1 MSVNPD
7 PRPALTRRFWLHS
20 ALLTGACVAAYA
32 GIRMIPVE
40 PCEFL
45 HYGDFMTAD
54 GVIEE
59 CGYEETNFFDMDALR
74 FPIIARVTPLSDP
87 EVGVETPMKLTLFS
101 MQGRPVREADVAV
114 SHTERVHALIVD
126 PSLDDYQHIHP
137 AAEGPAGHYTFMFTP
152 RRAGE
157 HHVYLD
163 FILLTTNR
171 RALVSTTFDVP
182 GAETAGPGSPLS
194 GHYEEDG
201 LVYTLGSE
209 NGPLRAGEDG
219 VIRLRVAPADT
230 KRVKFEPVMGSF
242 AHLVAFQ
249 RGRHGFAHLHPRN
262 PFLRDHDPLDPDLSF
277 AIHLDQPGT
286 YRVWAQ
292 VKING
297 RERIVP
303 FDLEVSS

>member
-1 MSVNPD
+1 MNASPEH
-7 PRPALTRRFWLHS
+7 RPSLSRRFWLHS
-20 ALLTGACVAAYA
+20 ALLSGACVAAYA

-74 FPIIARVTPLSDP
+74 FPIIARVTPLIDP
-87 EVGVETPMKLTLFS
+87 EVGVATPMKLTLYS
-101 MQGRPVREADVAV
+101 MQGRPIRAENIAV

-137 AAEGPAGHYTFMFTP
+137 AAEGPAGHYTFTFTP
-152 RRAGE
+152 QYAGE
-157 HHVYLD
+157 HQVYLD

-171 RALVSTTFDVP
+171 RALVSTTFEVP
-182 GAETAGPGSPLS
+182 GDETAEPRALS
-194 GHYEEDG
+194 GRFEEDG
-201 LVYTLGSE
+201 LVYTLGAEDGS
-209 NGPLRAGEDG
+209 LRAGKDA
-219 VIRLRVAPADT
+219 VIRLRVDPADG
-230 KRVKFEPVMGSF
+230 KHVEFEPVMGSF

-277 AIHLDQPGT
+277 SIHLDQPGD

-303 FDLEVSS
+303 FDLKVRG

>member
-1 MSVNPD
+1 MNVIPD
-7 PRPALTRRFWLHS
+7 HRPKLTRRFWIHS
-20 ALLTGACVAAYA
+20 ALLSGACVAAYA

-74 FPIIARVTPLSDP
+74 FPILARVTPLADP

-101 MQGRPVREADVAV
+101 MQGRPVRAEDIAI

-137 AAEGPAGHYTFMFTP
+137 TAEGPPGHYTFAFTP
-152 RRAGE
+152 QHTGTHR
-157 HHVYLD
+157 VYLD

-182 GAETAGPGSPLS
+182 GEKTAAPRALS
-194 GHYEEDG
+194 GRFEEDG
-201 LVYTLGSE
+201 LVYTLTPE
-209 NGPLRAGEDG
+209 NRPLRAGEDA
-219 VIRLRVAPADT
+219 VIHLRVAPIGG
-230 KRVKFEPVMGSF
+230 KRVEFAPIMGSY

-262 PFLRDHDPLDPDLSF
+262 PFLRDHDPLDPDLDFS
-277 AIHLDQPGT
+277 IHLDQPGT
-286 YRVWAQ
+286 YRLWAQ

-303 FDLEVSS
+303 FDLEVSG

>member
-1 MSVNPD
+1 MNANPEH
-7 PRPALTRRFWLHS
+7 RPTLNRRFWLHS

-87 EVGVETPMKLTLFS
+87 EVGVETPMKLTIFS
-101 MQGRPVREADVAV
+101 MQGRPVRAEDIAV

-137 AAEGPAGHYTFMFTP
+137 AAEGPPGHYTFMFTP
-152 RRAGE
+152 RYAGE
-157 HHVYLD
+157 HRVYLD

-171 RALVSTTFDVP
+171 RALVSTSFEVL
-182 GAETAGPGSPLS
+182 GKETPAARTLS
-194 GHYEEDG
+194 ARFEEDG

-209 NGPLRAGEDG
+209 NGPLRADEDG
-219 VIRLRVAPADT
+219 VIRLRVAPAEG
-230 KRVKFEPVMGSF
+230 KPVKFEPVMGSF

-249 RGRHGFAHLHPRN
+249 HGRHGFAHLHPRN
-262 PFLRDHDPLDPDLSF
+262 PFLRDHDPYDPDLSF
-277 AIHLDQPGT
+277 AIHLDRPGT

-303 FDLEVSS
+303 FDLEVRS